1 MVTSVLSFHIP
12 TYMWNLKQKQAN
24 VYNKTEKRLTG
35 TENKL
40 VAMSGEREGGRGKTR
55 VGN

>member
-55 VGN
+55 VQD